1 MRYLESLIAANPQ
14 RSKAKEAEGWLEQI
28 RGRVDWY
35 LARDMPV
42 SDYPWDSIELYP
54 TCANFEP
61 AEFTDVRA
69 QAVEYISDLIR

>member
-1 MRYLESLIAANPQ
+1 MRYLESLIAADPQ
-14 RSKAKEAEGWLEQI
+14 LPEAKEAKSWLEQI

-42 SDYPWDSIELYP
+42 SDYPWDSIQLYP

-61 AEFTDVRA
+61 AELADVRV
-69 QAVEYISDLIR
+69 QAVEYIGNLK